1 MLIKGY
7 SNKEEVVENQATEEV
22 CSLNA
27 VIILFVFLLLESMSY
42 PYWCINYRGSCA

>member
-7 SNKEEVVENQATEEV
+7 SNKEEVPLVENQATEEV

-27 VIILFVFLLLESMSY
+27 VTILFFFIIRVDVISILVH
-42 PYWCINYRGSCA
+42 